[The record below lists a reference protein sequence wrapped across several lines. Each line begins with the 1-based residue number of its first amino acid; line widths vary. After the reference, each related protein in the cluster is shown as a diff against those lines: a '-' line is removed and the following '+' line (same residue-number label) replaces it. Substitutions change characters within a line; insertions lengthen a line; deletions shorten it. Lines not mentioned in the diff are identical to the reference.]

1 MNFLQVE
8 PHTGLIHLLG
18 SFLNLTHKKFLF
30 CVILDMGDSG
40 YLKAVFL
47 QLNADKFQNLSET
60 DAFLG
65 KYIVK

>member
-1 MNFLQVE
+1 
-8 PHTGLIHLLG
+8 
-18 SFLNLTHKKFLF
+18 
-30 CVILDMGDSG
+30 MGDSG